1 MAKAVAKKT
10 ERSVAEVP
18 NASSA
23 AATDAAVQRAARE
36 FVDSHHEAD
45 GATVYG
51 ITELADE
58 LGISPRAI
66 RFYEDKG
73 LLKPRRINGGRAYAR
88 RDKVRL
94 MLIQRGKDM
103 GLSLAEIKHV
113 LDLYGDKGE
122 GEVKQLEF
130 IIDRIDDAMAMLE
143 ARRDSI
149 NVTLVEMK
157 MIRSAFAKELKGKTG
172 R

>member
-1 MAKAVAKKT
+1 MAQ
-10 ERSVAEVP
+10 SLAE
-18 NASSA
+18 ASE
-23 AATDAAVQRAARE
+23 AAVQRAARD
-36 FVDSHHEAD
+36 FVASHHEAD
-45 GATVYG
+45 DATVYG
-51 ITELADE
+51 ITELAID

-66 RFYEDKG
+66 RFYEDRG

-94 MLIQRGKDM
+94 MLILRGKDM

-113 LDLYGDKGE
+113 LDLYGEKGE

-130 IIDRIDDAMAMLE
+130 IIGRLDDAMAMLQ

-149 NVTLVEMK
+149 DLTLVEMK
-157 MIRSAFAKELKGKTG
+157 LIRTAFARELKAK
-172 R
+172 RA

>member
-1 MAKAVAKKT
+1 M
-10 ERSVAEVP
+10 
-18 NASSA
+18 
-23 AATDAAVQRAARE
+23 QRAARD
-36 FVDSHHEAD
+36 FVASHHAPD
-45 GATVYG
+45 DATVYG

-94 MLIQRGKDM
+94 MLILRGKDM

-113 LDLYGDKGE
+113 LDLYGEKGE

-130 IIDRIDDAMAMLE
+130 IIARLDDAMAMLQ

-149 NVTLVEMK
+149 DLTLVEMK
-157 MIRSAFAKELKGKTG
+157 LIRAAFARDLRAKRGE
-172 R
+172 

>member
-1 MAKAVAKKT
+1 MAKVAAKKPERAVAEAPGQPRT
-10 ERSVAEVP
+10 P
-18 NASSA
+18 AS
-23 AATDAAVQRAARE
+23 DAAVQRAARA
-36 FVDSHHEAD
+36 FVASHHEVD
-45 GATVYG
+45 DATVYG

-103 GLSLAEIKHV
+103 GLALAEIKHV

-130 IIDRIDDAMAMLE
+130 IIGRLDDAMAMLE

-149 NVTLVEMK
+149 ALTLVEMK
-157 MIRSAFAKELKGKTG
+157 LIRAAFAKELKSKP
-172 R
+172 RA